1 MLRFYRLFARAYV
14 NNIVIFSKMLNKY
27 VEHLYTIFDLLD
39 SKEVIL
45 STKKS
50 YLEYSIVILL
60 NQKVDVFDFIVV
72 ANKIVAIKTFIFF
85 ISWRI

>member
-85 ISWRI
+85 IS